1 MVSLLHSN
9 SRSSLFG
16 RLLVSSVILC
26 LSFLPGHLLA
36 HQMPNTIVLL
46 DIKQDGVSAELQL
59 PLNELELAFGHDVN
73 KNPDGLVE
81 RVGPQ
86 LKDYLLQ
93 HIHPKSEDGKEWK
106 INVLSMQVQPAE
118 QTASG
123 PYNEIRVQLWM
134 TPSAGENTHNF
145 VFNYDVILHQ
155 VVTHSA
161 LVSIRQDWESGVY
174 NDKPVDVGVI
184 KLNVRDNTIPPLII
198 SQDKGNMWT
207 GFTGM
212 VGLGMKHI
220 SEGTDHLLFI
230 LVLLLAAPLLP
241 AGKNWGDFGGTKY
254 SISRLLKIVT
264 AFTVGHS
271 LTLFAGA
278 VGWLRLPSQPIE
290 TLIAFSILVS
300 AIHAIRP
307 VFPGKEIYI
316 AAGFGLIHGLAFA
329 GTLTNLNLG
338 GWYMALSI
346 LGFNVGIEL
355 MQLFVIAVTI
365 PWIILLAR
373 TKDYT
378 SFRIVGAGVAGIV
391 AIAWMMER
399 ISQQSNI
406 LSDIAAKSFRFAPY
420 LLIALAVSSLFSWY
434 KEQSIKVKTAK

>member
-1 MVSLLHSN
+1 MISLFHSI
-9 SRSSLFG
+9 SRSIRLG
-16 RLLVSSVILC
+16 RLIALLVAGC
-26 LSFLPGHLLA
+26 FLASNKAQA

-46 DIKQDGVSAELQL
+46 DIKKDGVSAELQL

-73 KNPDGLVE
+73 AHPENMVARAGAD
-81 RVGPQ
+81 
-86 LKDYLLQ
+86 LKTYLLQ
-93 HIHPKSEDGKEWK
+93 HIHPKSEDGKVW
-106 INVLSMQVQPAE
+106 NVQVLGMKVQPAE

-134 TPSAGENTHNF
+134 TPATGESTHDF
-145 VFNYDVILHQ
+145 IFNYDVIIHK

-174 NDKPVDVGVI
+174 ADKPVDVGVI
-184 KLNVRDNTIPPLII
+184 KLNVRNNTIPPLVVNQAK
-198 SQDKGNMWT
+198 SGMWT

-241 AGKNWGDFGGTKY
+241 AGKKWGGFGGTKY

-271 LTLFAGA
+271 ITLLAGA
-278 VGWLRLPSQPIE
+278 IGWLRLPSQPIE

-307 VFPGKEIYI
+307 LFPGREIYI

-329 GTLTNLNLG
+329 GTLVNLNLG

-346 LGFNVGIEL
+346 LGFNIGIEL
-355 MQLFVIAVTI
+355 MQLFVIAITI
-365 PWIILLAR
+365 PWLILLAR

-378 SFRIVGAGVAGIV
+378 PFRVAGAGIAGVV
-391 AIAWMMER
+391 AIAWMIER
-399 ISQQSNI
+399 VSQQPNTISN
-406 LSDIAAKSFRFAPY
+406 IAAKGFQLAPY
-420 LLIALAVSSLFSWY
+420 LLVALAVSSLFSWY
-434 KEQSIKVKTAK
+434 KEKNMRVQTAK